1 MQSSS
6 VSGSGRPGKHI
17 EDGARY
23 EYNFM
28 NRKKLY
34 GFQKK
39 GMRSEIHP
47 ASKKESSF
55 VHIYI

>member
-28 NRKKLY
+28 NPQKTLW
-34 GFQKK
+34 FPKK
-39 GMRSEIHP
+39 GNAFRNTP
-47 ASKKESSF
+47 GLKERE
-55 VHIYI
+55 